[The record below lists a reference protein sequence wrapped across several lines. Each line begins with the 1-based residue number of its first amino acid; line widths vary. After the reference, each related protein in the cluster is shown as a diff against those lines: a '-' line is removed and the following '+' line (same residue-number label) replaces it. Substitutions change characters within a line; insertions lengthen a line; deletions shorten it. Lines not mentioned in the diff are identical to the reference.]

1 MSQPTNIWNLVTATW
16 SGTDLIWNLIPL
28 GLIDPGKAP
37 DDYLDWDAAPDKKA
51 VKEEFIKIF
60 ITVHNQFLT
69 EEQKK
74 LFRLAKLTPTYS
86 EQFEIQKATKVILK
100 EYKVKYNM
108 DLETALKVAD
118 VKLGLQK
125 IEDHV
130 RNRPQK

>member
-1 MSQPTNIWNLVTATW
+1 MSQATNIWNLVNDTW
-16 SGTDLIWNLIPL
+16 AGTLLIWNLIPL
-28 GLIDPGKAP
+28 AYLDPGKAP

-86 EQFEIQKATKVILK
+86 EKFQIKKEEKIILK
-100 EYKVKYNM
+100 EYKVKHNM
-108 DLETALKVAD
+108 DLEAALKAVD

-125 IEDHV
+125 IEEYV
-130 RNRPQK
+130 RNRTKK